1 MKCVNLLIRRRVP
14 RLRHTR
20 GGLEG
25 TGIEF
30 HQSLKKSAR
39 DIELRH
45 AGYPMRVQV
54 LGFRAVSED
63 EDVLRVEPFAGG
75 RGKRGG
81 KKEGKKN

>member
-1 MKCVNLLIRRRVP
+1 
-14 RLRHTR
+14 
-20 GGLEG
+20 
-25 TGIEF
+25 
-30 HQSLKKSAR
+30 
-39 DIELRH
+39 
-45 AGYPMRVQV
+45 MRVQV